1 MRVIYFDCFSGVSG
15 DMILGALFDLGLE
28 PKQLLRKL
36 DFINSKDF
44 KLQVTRVSR
53 AGIAA
58 CRANVIIKEG
68 SIAIVC
74 LPEIRKKI
82 AISRLSPDAQAKSLR
97 IFERIAEAEAK
108 IHNTTPEKV
117 HFHELGAVDA
127 MVDVCGAVAGLE
139 LLNVKKVFVSK
150 IPVSK
155 GTIVFSHGTFPV
167 PAPATMELLK
177 GFELVNSDARF
188 ELVTPTGAAI
198 LTTLA
203 ESRNTAFP
211 EMELVRTGYGAGHLD
226 PKGRPNVLRGIMGE
240 VSGKEGTADRV
251 WLIETN
257 LDDATGE
264 EIGYLVSEL
273 FNAGALDA
281 WTEHIY
287 MKKNRP
293 AFKVSALARQED
305 AAKVEEC
312 FFLKSGTFG
321 IRKTLMERVKLE
333 RKIERV
339 DVAGRKMRL
348 KTGEYTA
355 RNGQKSQKSKLEYD
369 DWAGTKNEK

>member
-1 MRVIYFDCFSGVSG
+1 MRAIYFDCFSGISG
-15 DMILGALFDLGLE
+15 DMILGTLFDLGLDI
-28 PKQLLRKL
+28 KQLLQKL
-36 DFINSKDF
+36 DFIGSKEF
-44 KLQVTRVSR
+44 KLQVTTVSR
-53 AGIAA
+53 AGITA
-58 CRANVIIKEG
+58 RKANVIIKENH
-68 SIAIVC
+68 ATPVC

-82 AISRLSPDAQAKSLR
+82 AKSRLSPRTQAISIR
-97 IFERIAEAEAK
+97 IFDRIAKAEAK
-108 IHNTTPEKV
+108 IHNLPQEKV

-127 MVDVCGAVAGLE
+127 MVDVCGAVAGMEILGVE
-139 LLNVKKVFVSK
+139 KVYVSE

-155 GTIVFSHGTFPV
+155 GKIVFSHGTFPI
-167 PAPATMELLK
+167 PAPATLELLE

-203 ESRNTAFP
+203 ETRNPAFP
-211 EMELVRTGYGAGHLD
+211 EMKLIRTGYGAGLLD
-226 PKGRPNVLRGIMGE
+226 PKGHPNVLRGIMGE
-240 VSGKEGTADRV
+240 TTGKEGTADKV
-251 WLIETN
+251 WLMETN

-264 EIGYLVSEL
+264 EIGYLAGEL

-293 AFKVSALARQED
+293 AFKVSALARHEN

-312 FFLKSGTFG
+312 FFLKSTTLG
-321 IRKTLMERVKLE
+321 IRKTLVERVKLE

-339 DVAGRKMRL
+339 DVSGKKMRL
-348 KTGEYTA
+348 KTGEYVT
-355 RNGQKSQKSKLEYD
+355 RNGRKSKKSKLEYD
-369 DWAGTKNEK
+369 DWAH